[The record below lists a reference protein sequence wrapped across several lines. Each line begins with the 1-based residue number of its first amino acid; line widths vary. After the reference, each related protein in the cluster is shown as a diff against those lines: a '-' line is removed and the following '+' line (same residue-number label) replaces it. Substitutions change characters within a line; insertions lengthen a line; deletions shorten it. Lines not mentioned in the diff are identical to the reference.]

1 MHSVIEKIRADALD
15 LAEVIGKVG
24 DALGKLRINRKQVV
38 RSLLVTE
45 DLLAGLVN
53 HSSEGAVVSVQVEK
67 FLGTVSVILKCQG
80 KPFSLSDTDMGL
92 KDHMAEKDDDEVN
105 QTVRTLLSKNL
116 EMDVSV
122 KRFGKTNTVR
132 IVVEKSRYRSLIA
145 TACALALGIA
155 AGLLLRGVAS
165 EQVRTYMASNVF
177 QTGYSLFLNAIK
189 MIVAPLVFF
198 SMASSIASFGD
209 MKALGKIG
217 AKVIGLF
224 MITSLVAIFIG
235 YGVYQIFPIG
245 NPSLA
250 ATVHAGAEKA
260 AAQNGEVSISLW
272 SILQGIVPSNL
283 MKAFL
288 DSNMLQILFSAILLG
303 VASTMIGKRVAFIR
317 DFLDTMNL
325 LFTKAATLIMKCM
338 PVAVFCSITKMVL
351 TIPMKD
357 MLSMFSW
364 VGVIF
369 VGAVAMIAFY
379 CLMLLFSG
387 INPLRFLRNYSEPMA
402 TAFSFG
408 SSAATLPVSLKACR
422 DKLGI
427 APEIYSFSIPLGA
440 TINMDGSCITLIIS
454 CLFVARV
461 FQINVT
467 TEILLMLFLA
477 IFLLSVGAPGVPGG
491 ALVCLSILIPLME
504 VPAEA
509 LSLFI
514 GLYAIVGMILCCTNV
529 TGDAVVS
536 LIIAKREKKFDKKI
550 FDGKS

>member
-1 MHSVIEKIRADALD
+1 MYSLNEKIRADALD
-15 LAEVIGKVG
+15 LGGVVRKIEESLKG
-24 DALGKLRINRKQVV
+24 LRINRKQIL
-38 RSLLVTE
+38 RSMLVSE
-45 DLLAGLVN
+45 DLLDTLVK
-53 HSSEGAVVSVQVEK
+53 HSSKDAVVSVQVAK
-67 FLGTVSVILKCQG
+67 FLGSVSITFKCKG
-80 KPFSLSDTDMGL
+80 EPFSLSDSDMGL
-92 KDHMAEKDDDEVN
+92 KDHIAEDGDDEVN
-105 QTVRTLLSKNL
+105 QTVKNLLSKNL

-122 KRFGKTNTVR
+122 KRFGKINTVR

-145 TACALALGIA
+145 TVCALTLGIA
-155 AGLLLRGVAS
+155 AGLLLRNVAP
-165 EQVRTYMASNVF
+165 EQVRTYMANNVF
-177 QTGYSLFLNAIK
+177 QTGYSMFLNAIK

-217 AKVIGLF
+217 VKVIGLF
-224 MITSLVAIFIG
+224 MLTSLVAILIG

-250 ATVHAGAEKA
+250 ATVQAGTEKA
-260 AAQNGEVSISLW
+260 AAAAQNSEVSISLW
-272 SILQGIVPSNL
+272 SILQGIVPANL

-338 PVAVFCSITKMVL
+338 PIAVFCSITRMVI

-369 VGAVAMIAFY
+369 IGAVVMIMFY
-379 CLMLLFSG
+379 CLMLLFNG
-387 INPLRFLRNYSEPMA
+387 INPIKFLRNYSEPMA

-427 APEIYSFSIPLGA
+427 SPEIYSFSIPLGS

-454 CLFVARV
+454 CLFVAKV

-467 TEILLMLFLA
+467 TEILLSLFLA

-491 ALVCLSILIPLME
+491 ALVCLSILIPMME

-509 LSLFI
+509 LSFFI

-536 LIIAKREKKFDKKI
+536 LIVAKREKKFDPKV
-550 FDGKS
+550 FNG